1 MIWVNVHFPDKLCTA
16 HKPTCGHILQEE
28 TSLKGIREI
37 RGDGGWYDFTI
48 VDEAFLWSKNNYPHY
63 EFKKCG
69 KCKP

>member
-1 MIWVNVHFPDKLCTA
+1 LIWVNVHFPDKLCTA
-16 HKPTCGHILQEE
+16 HKSTCGHVLQEE

-48 VDEAFLWSKNNYPHY
+48 VDEALLWSKNNYPHY